1 MTPYEALE
9 SHFKKIADL
18 KHISSIMSWDES
30 AMMPSGGGPA
40 RQRAMGTLSAQIH
53 DLATTGD
60 IAMWLEGCAGL
71 NLTPWQ
77 QANVGAIQRDYN
89 RAQCLSSAFVR
100 EQTEAVMASEQQWRI
115 CRAKNDWPSMLPA
128 LKKVVELTRTES
140 KLRADNTGLS
150 PYDAMLDLYE
160 PGMRSARLDKLFAPI
175 KARLPSLIDQI
186 IKHQETR
193 PLLPLGDDFE
203 IDAQRSLGLNVM
215 RVMGFDFDHG
225 RLDTSH
231 HPFCGGVPEDVRLTT
246 RYDRKDFLTSLFAVI
261 HETGHAMYEQGRPKQ
276 WLSQP
281 VSEALSMGTHES
293 QSLLM
298 EMQACRSRDF
308 INFSA
313 PMMAKAF
320 GRPTHDPAWSA
331 ENLHHHVTQ
340 VKRGLI
346 RVDADEATYPLHVIL
361 RYELEK
367 GLLENEFEVEDLPTA
382 WNEKMNQYLGLS
394 TTGDYNNGVLQDVHW
409 PAGLIGY
416 FPTYT
421 LGAMM
426 AAQLFSSAKKTIP
439 ELSAQLQCGDFSA
452 LVSWLRKHV
461 HRLGRSVGADELLKQ
476 ATGEV
481 LTPDAFLAHLQQ
493 RYLP

>member
-1 MTPYEALE
+1 
-9 SHFKKIADL
+9 
-18 KHISSIMSWDES
+18 
-30 AMMPSGGGPA
+30 
-40 RQRAMGTLSAQIH
+40 
-53 DLATTGD
+53 
-60 IAMWLEGCAGL
+60 
-71 NLTPWQ
+71 
-77 QANVGAIQRDYN
+77 
-89 RAQCLSSAFVR
+89 
-100 EQTEAVMASEQQWRI
+100 
-115 CRAKNDWPSMLPA
+115 
-128 LKKVVELTRTES
+128 
-140 KLRADNTGLS
+140 
-150 PYDAMLDLYE
+150 
-160 PGMRSARLDKLFAPI
+160 
-175 KARLPSLIDQI
+175 
-186 IKHQETR
+186 
-193 PLLPLGDDFE
+193 
-203 IDAQRSLGLNVM
+203 
-215 RVMGFDFDHG
+215 
-225 RLDTSH
+225 
-231 HPFCGGVPEDVRLTT
+231 
-246 RYDRKDFLTSLFAVI
+246 
-261 HETGHAMYEQGRPKQ
+261 
-276 WLSQP
+276 
-281 VSEALSMGTHES
+281 MGTHES